1 LATAG
6 GQGLMPAS
14 AGAGAGGSA
23 AADRG
28 GALAQGRSGGQGAAR
43 DPASFSPVSATPEYV
58 LGRAL
63 ELAGAGAGDTVLD
76 VGCNDGRMLVAAARL
91 GCRAVGLELLPE
103 ACAKARAR
111 AEAAGPDVA
120 ARVEVVC
127 GDALAQDFRI
137 VGASVVFLYLLPKG
151 LAAVG
156 ARLLRA
162 LPQGARVVSFLFKI
176 PGEEWEAL
184 REETVG
190 VTSGAPGKMDV
201 SGVSKLH
208 LYRVGR
214 VGETSTAVDA

>member
-1 LATAG
+1 
-6 GQGLMPAS
+6 MPAS
-14 AGAGAGGSA
+14 AGAGGGGSA

-28 GALAQGRSGGQGAAR
+28 GAQAQGRSGGQGAAR

-103 ACAKARAR
+103 ACSKARAR

-137 VGASVVFLYLLPKG
+137 IGASVVFLYLLPKG

-176 PGEEWEAL
+176 PGEEWEVL

-214 VGETSTAVDA
+214 AGEASKAVGA